1 MKRFLFLLVLSLP
14 IYVFADGGL
23 PDKPYIYVVGN
34 TESQKPADMVT
45 LRFDVVGRAPELPKA
60 NQDVQSS
67 AVKIFGL
74 LKSKKIAENDV
85 IAESVRSEPQF
96 EQEQIYPKRGKVICY
111 TVSRTFEVKVRDII
125 IFPKLVNELLGL
137 GNVEFSNIVGGLSK
151 EKQISE
157 ELWNEALANAHER
170 AEKTLKTMNMKI
182 ESVFAVSPVSFPEIQ
197 GKIFGNFERV
207 IVTGSNVPMQEP
219 EYRLIGVT
227 VSQSVHVIYLI
238 SPAK

>member
-1 MKRFLFLLVLSLP
+1 MSS
-14 IYVFADGGL
+14 AA
-23 PDKPYIYVVGN
+23 
-34 TESQKPADMVT
+34 Q
-45 LRFDVVGRAPELPKA
+45 PELPKA

-85 IAESVRSEPQF
+85 IAESLRSEPQF
-96 EQEQIYPKRGKVICY
+96 DQEQIYPKRGKVICY

-157 ELWNEALANAHER
+157 ELWNEALEC
-170 AEKTLKTMNMKI
+170 
-182 ESVFAVSPVSFPEIQ
+182 S
-197 GKIFGNFERV
+197 
-207 IVTGSNVPMQEP
+207 
-219 EYRLIGVT
+219 
-227 VSQSVHVIYLI
+227 
-238 SPAK
+238 